1 MSEEEK
7 TPEAAPKQVAVKKG
21 RKKGPIAAAVVAA
34 IVVVAGAGL
43 WVWHEQPSFC
53 AAICHIPMDPYLET
67 YEEPAGAEGVDK
79 WNNAVSNT
87 NAMLAVTHRE
97 AGEACMDCHVPTLS
111 EQVGEAV
118 SWVSGNYVFP
128 LMEGDLNSLTEASGM
143 DADQFCLKS
152 GCHVTADGA
161 DLTTRQQLIEAT
173 ADLSFNPHVAQHG
186 QRECS
191 DCHKG
196 HRASVLVCADCH
208 NEAQLPEGW
217 ITPEE
222 ENQLIIQ

>member
-1 MSEEEK
+1 MSDEE
-7 TPEAAPKQVAVKKG
+7 TIGKQVSVQKR
-21 RKKGPIAAAVVAA
+21 RKKGPIAAAVIAA

-67 YEEPAGAEGVDK
+67 YEEPANAEGVDK
-79 WNNAVSNT
+79 WNNTVSNT
-87 NAMLAVTHRE
+87 NSMLAVTHRE

-128 LMEGDLNSLTEASGM
+128 LMEGDLDSLTEASGM
-143 DADQFCLKS
+143 NADEFCLKS
-152 GCHVTADGA
+152 GCHVTESGEDVITRAQ
-161 DLTTRQQLIEAT
+161 LTELT
-173 ADLSFNPHVAQHG
+173 ADLDFNPHVAQHG
-186 QRECS
+186 ERACS

-196 HRASVLVCADCH
+196 HRASVLVCSSCH
-208 NEAQLPEGW
+208 NEAQLPNGW
-217 ITPEE
+217 ITPDEE
-222 ENQLIIQ
+222 AQLIIQ